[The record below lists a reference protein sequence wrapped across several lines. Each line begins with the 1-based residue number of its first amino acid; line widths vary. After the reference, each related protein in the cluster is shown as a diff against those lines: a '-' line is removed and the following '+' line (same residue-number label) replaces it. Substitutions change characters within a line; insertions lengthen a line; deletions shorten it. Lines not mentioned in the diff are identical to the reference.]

1 MLIYL
6 RVLKESFNFAISAL
20 KNNRLRT
27 FLSLLGV
34 TIGIFSIIAVLAAV
48 DSLKKDITGSL
59 DALDNSTVIVMR
71 FNFGPSEVPRWKRE
85 QFPDVT
91 YEEYQNL
98 KKSLPDLEAI
108 SFVLGVPGGSSL
120 KYQDVTSTGVDIGAV
135 THEYY
140 DIEAME
146 LEEGR
151 FFNEP
156 EAISGSGVIV
166 LGHEIANTL
175 FGETNGLGKE
185 IRIFGRRVTVIGI
198 LKKQGQSLF
207 TGSRDGQAFVPANFA
222 RRVFGTTK
230 GRVFPQIVLKPVD
243 GVDND
248 EFIAMLEQQLR
259 NMRGIKPGEINNFF
273 VNQLQGFADFI
284 DNITGQLNIIGLVI
298 SGFSLL
304 VGGFGIANIMFVS
317 VKERTNLIGIQ
328 KSLGAKNKFILSQFL
343 FEAIILSVIGGLI
356 GLFIVWLVSIVASQF
371 TGDFEFVLS
380 PFNMFIGTAVSA
392 VIGLISG
399 IIPAI
404 SASKLDPVEA
414 IRTGM

>member
-6 RVLKESFNFAISAL
+6 RVLKESFNFALSAL
-20 KNNRLRT
+20 RNNRLRT

-59 DALDNSTVIVMR
+59 SALDNSTVIVMR
-71 FNFGPSEVPRWKRE
+71 FNFGPSDIPRWKRE
-85 QFPDVT
+85 QFPDVS
-91 YEEYQNL
+91 YEEYQQL
-98 KKSLPDLEAI
+98 KKNLPDLEAI
-108 SFVLGVPGGSSL
+108 SFALGIPGGATL
-120 KYQDVTSTGVDIGAV
+120 KYRDVTSTGVDIGAV
-135 THEYY
+135 TYEYY
-140 DIEAME
+140 DIEAFE
-146 LEEGR
+146 FDKGR

-156 EAISGSGVIV
+156 EAVSGAGVIV
-166 LGHEIANTL
+166 LGHEVAQNL
-175 FGETNGLGKE
+175 FNDADPIGKE
-185 IRIFGRRVTVIGI
+185 MRAFGRKVTVIGV
-198 LKKQGQSLF
+198 LKKQGQSLM
-207 TGSRDGQAFVPANFA
+207 GNSRDSQAFVPANFA
-222 RRVFGTTK
+222 RRVYGTTK
-230 GRVFPQIVLKPVD
+230 GSVFPQIILKPED
-243 GVDND
+243 GVDD
-248 EFIAMLEQQLR
+248 EEFIAMLEQQLR
-259 NMRGIKPGEINNFF
+259 NMRGIKPGDINNFF
-273 VNQLQGFADFI
+273 INQLQGFADFI
-284 DNITGQLNIIGLVI
+284 DNITGQLNIIGIVI

-304 VGGFGIANIMFVS
+304 VGGFGIANVMFVS

-343 FEAIILSVIGGLI
+343 FEAIILSVIGGLV
-356 GLFIVWLVSIVASQF
+356 GLFIVWLVSIIASQF

-380 PFNMFIGTAVSA
+380 PFNMFLGTLVSA

>member
-6 RVLKESFNFAISAL
+6 RVLKESFNFAINAL
-20 KNNRLRT
+20 RNNRLRT

-59 DALDNSTVIVMR
+59 SALDNSTIIVMR
-71 FNFGPSEVPRWKRE
+71 FNFGPSDIPRWKRE

-91 YEEYQNL
+91 YEEYQAL
-98 KKSLPDLEAI
+98 KKTLPDVEAI
-108 SFVLGVPGGSSL
+108 SFALGVPGGSSI
-120 KYQDVTSTGVDIGAV
+120 KYQDVTSAGVEIGAV

-140 DIEAME
+140 DIEAFE

-151 FFNEP
+151 FFNES
-156 EAISGSGVIV
+156 EAVSGAGVMV
-166 LGHEIANTL
+166 LGHEVAQTL
-175 FGETNGLGKE
+175 FGDSNGIGKE
-185 IRIFGRRVTVIGI
+185 VRIFGRRATVIGI

-222 RRVFGTTK
+222 RKVYGTTK
-230 GRVFPQIVLKPVD
+230 GTVFPQLVLKPEA

-248 EFIAMLEQQLR
+248 EFVAILEQQLR
-259 NMRGIKPGEINNFF
+259 SMRGIKPGEINNFF

-343 FEAIILSVIGGLI
+343 FEAIILSVIGGLV
-356 GLFIVWLVSIVASQF
+356 GLFIVWLVSIIASQF

-380 PFNMFIGTAVSA
+380 PVNMLIGTIVSA
-392 VIGLISG
+392 IIGLISG

>member
-48 DSLKKDITGSL
+48 DSLQKEIKGAFS
-59 DALDNSTVIVMR
+59 ALDNSTVIVMR
-71 FNFGPSEVPRWKRE
+71 FNFGPSDIPRWKRE

-91 YEEYQNL
+91 YDEYQYL
-98 KKSLPDLEAI
+98 KKTLPEAEAV
-108 SFVLGVPGGSSL
+108 SFVLGVPSTSL
-120 KYQDVTSTGVDIGAV
+120 KYRDATATGVDIGAA

-140 DIEAME
+140 DIEAFE
-146 LEEGR
+146 FEEGR
-151 FFNEP
+151 FFNEA
-156 EAISGSGVIV
+156 EGVSGANVII
-166 LGHEIANTL
+166 LGHDIANTL
-175 FGETNGLGKE
+175 FGENANPMGKE
-185 IRIFGRRVTVIGI
+185 VRIYGRRATVIGV
-198 LKKQGQSLF
+198 LKKQGQSF
-207 TGSRDGQAFVPANFA
+207 IGNSRDGQAFIPANFA
-222 RRVFGTTK
+222 RRIYGTTK
-230 GRVFPQIVLKPVD
+230 GTVFPQIVLKPND
-243 GVDND
+243 DVDND
-248 EFIAMLEQQLR
+248 EFAGMLEQQLR
-259 NMRGIKPGEINNFF
+259 NYRGIKYGEVSTFF
-273 VNQLQGFADFI
+273 VNQLQGFSDFI
-284 DNITGQLNIIGLVI
+284 DNMTGQLNIIGLVI

-328 KSLGAKNKFILSQFL
+328 KSLGAKNRFILSQFL
-343 FEAIILSVIGGLI
+343 FEAVILSVIGGLV
-356 GLFIVWLVSIVASQF
+356 GLFLVWVVSIIASQF

-380 PFNMFIGTAVSA
+380 PFNLFIGTLVSA

-404 SASKLDPVEA
+404 SAARLDPVEA